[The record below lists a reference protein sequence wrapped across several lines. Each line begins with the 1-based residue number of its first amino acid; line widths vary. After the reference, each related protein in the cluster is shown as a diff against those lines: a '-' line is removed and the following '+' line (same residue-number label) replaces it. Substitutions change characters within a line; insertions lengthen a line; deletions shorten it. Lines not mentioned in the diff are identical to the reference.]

1 MPKKLLDGLIGK
13 LEKELNLPSIK
24 EPTVAIGGG
33 IGSTKENLFKI
44 GANPFNPSATPTL
57 RSDPLNFKRSSAK
70 QRAET
75 ARKLRQQA
83 ILRRHAG
90 GTPTGTNEPEDQ
102 AGSSGG
108 VSEDQD
114 EDLKTAEDFV
124 DENKFKTMDWTEP
137 DGSKTTL
144 KFDDDGTLIGK
155 TKVTRPSKTQQDLKD
170 KLEAELKNKLNK
182 LSSRVL
188 LRRPKMKKSSF
199 SYLSRKSGCTVW
211 CWD

>member
-1 MPKKLLDGLIGK
+1 MAKKILDGLIGK

-33 IGSTKENLFKI
+33 IGAT
-44 GANPFNPSATPTL
+44 NPPRRT
-57 RSDPLNFKRSSAK
+57 DPLNFKRSPK
-70 QRAET
+70 AEK

-90 GTPTGTNEPEDQ
+90 GGTPTGTNQPEDQ
-102 AGSSGG
+102 D
-108 VSEDQD
+108 EDQD

-124 DENKFKTMDWTEP
+124 DENKFKTMDWIEP
-137 DGSKTTL
+137 DGSKTKL

-170 KLEAELKNKLNK
+170 
-182 LSSRVL
+182 RVEKEV
-188 LRRPKMKKSSF
+188 R
-199 SYLSRKSGCTVW
+199 GGE
-211 CWD
+211 